1 MNSRD
6 QLSSFFWLAISIFVC
21 VVSIQTNIGTLRS
34 PGPGFLPFWAGVTL
48 GTFSIILIIKSIL
61 RKKVE
66 ERIVN
71 LWKGMEW
78 HKVILVIISL
88 LLYVILLPGLGYLIA
103 TFGLLVLL
111 FSTMR
116 RQRPWTQVGSA
127 LIIVLATYGIFYLW
141 LDVQLPKGIF
151 GF

>member
-1 MNSRD
+1 M
-6 QLSSFFWLAISIFVC
+6 
-21 VVSIQTNIGTLRS
+21 
-34 PGPGFLPFWAGVTL
+34 
-48 GTFSIILIIKSIL
+48 
-61 RKKVE
+61 
-66 ERIVN
+66 N

-78 HKVILVIISL
+78 HKVVLVIISL
-88 LLYVILLPGLGYLIA
+88 FLYVILLPRLGYLIA

-116 RQRPWTQVGSA
+116 RQRPWVQVSSA

-141 LDVQLPKGIF
+141 LDVQLPRGIF